1 MCFFLD
7 LLVFNLHFLESNR
20 MDGWR
25 DELGGG
31 SWAWLL
37 LSIELFFGLGPADFR
52 MFMYMMNYLI

>member
-1 MCFFLD
+1 
-7 LLVFNLHFLESNR
+7 

-25 DELGGG
+25 DELGGD

>member
-1 MCFFLD
+1 
-7 LLVFNLHFLESNR
+7 
-20 MDGWR
+20 MDGWM

-52 MFMYMMNYLI
+52 MFMYMII